1 MEHKYTVMMN
11 DNGQGGRFHAR
22 VEMTISAKS
31 ETEAITEAKRRHPSL
46 QVCYI
51 EQRSWLFKI
60 TAAVLF
66 LPLLF

>member
-11 DNGQGGRFHAR
+11 DNGQGGKFHAR

-31 ETEAITEAKRRHPSL
+31 ETEAINEAKRSHHNL

-51 EQRSWLFKI
+51 ERK
-60 TAAVLF
+60 
-66 LPLLF
+66 